1 MTEYYT
7 NLMLIFNEHFILS
20 RRSLLYVADRSK
32 AHENEN
38 ENVPSCVWWAHPTL
52 LVLLRARAPLTFF
65 LTLT

>member
-1 MTEYYT
+1 M
-7 NLMLIFNEHFILS
+7 NILFYPGGACS
-20 RRSLLYVADRSK
+20 TWRIEAKLN
-32 AHENEN
+32 ENEN